1 MQEINE
7 DEDDIELFY
16 LEKIVEA
23 GDIFVFDQL
32 ALDLMAFLSI
42 VSGTTL

>member
-16 LEKIVEA
+16 AQQQPVYPVMEP
-23 GDIFVFDQL
+23 GMQQP
-32 ALDLMAFLSI
+32 MYQ
-42 VSGTTL
+42 